1 MPQPP
6 NPQIVKKVKKLSEI
20 AEALRQGKHFPVTR
34 LTTIKSLCGEPE
46 AAAAFA
52 LFLAGR
58 IESKMRQEQGPERYR
73 ELVDRAVK
81 ELKPYLTDP
90 TEERK
95 ERLSSL
101 YREME
106 AEQNEYKKIGWDMV
120 RMLKSRDLV
129 VVEASLKSVLMSYCQ
144 PTAHRIAFSDSAS
157 LRARQTRADSASH
170 RFVPVM
176 MSSHCGAPDSP
187 LTPGGVESLVS
198 YGRRPLR
205 ESLDIRA
212 LPPSRRSRPSRER
225 QTGVTGRFPVR
236 RAEPTFLADEMSA
249 PADFQV
255 SDAVSEERTSGRS
268 DALSVRNSE

>member
-58 IESKMRQEQGPERYR
+58 IQSKMRQEQGPERYR

-95 ERLSSL
+95 GRLSSL
-101 YREME
+101 CREME

-120 RMLKSRDLV
+120 RMLRSRELV
-129 VVEASLKSVLMSYCQ
+129 VVEESLKSVLMSYEAPIWAYQ
-144 PTAHRIAFSDSAS
+144 AAKDYTERYDARYPTGLI
-157 LRARQTRADSASH
+157 
-170 RFVPVM
+170 
-176 MSSHCGAPDSP
+176 
-187 LTPGGVESLVS
+187 
-198 YGRRPLR
+198 
-205 ESLDIRA
+205 
-212 LPPSRRSRPSRER
+212 PS
-225 QTGVTGRFPVR
+225 
-236 RAEPTFLADEMSA
+236 SA
-249 PADFQV
+249 PMV
-255 SDAVSEERTSGRS
+255 EEIAGFWRKYYGIK
-268 DALSVRNSE
+268 E

>member
-20 AEALRQGKHFPVTR
+20 AEELRQGKHFPVTR

-101 YREME
+101 CREME

-129 VVEASLKSVLMSYCQ
+129 VVEASLKSVLKLL
-144 PTAHRIAFSDSAS
+144 PT
-157 LRARQTRADSASH
+157 DSASH
-170 RFVPVM
+170 RFFRQRIASGSAN
-176 MSSHCGAPDSP
+176 SSRQRIASLCASHDVFP
-187 LTPGGVESLVS
+187 LWS
-198 YGRRPLR
+198 
-205 ESLDIRA
+205 
-212 LPPSRRSRPSRER
+212 
-225 QTGVTGRFPVR
+225 TG
-236 RAEPTFLADEMSA
+236 
-249 PADFQV
+249 
-255 SDAVSEERTSGRS
+255 
-268 DALSVRNSE
+268 